1 MGLAAS
7 QARLLLLTAKNDA
20 LELQAQKIE
29 NERLILAQEQETIA
43 QEYTDKTSNTI
54 STCRVTNPDG
64 TTTQETM
71 TLTSLAKANQGKA
84 IVIAN
89 ADGEPIIKAKADWGE
104 AKDSKDA
111 ASAEWETQYSVM
123 IGDEFVD
130 VDFNKNLEEQ
140 ARALIDGNPKAGEEG
155 HNPGLANMSVSK
167 VTSLLKYFK
176 NTKEQ
181 FDKNGSGTVLQNGI
195 ANGGYQVWVQ
205 DTSETANPDSTSLTA
220 GEVKDVGGTKVLND
234 GYYVRKTPESMN
246 SVTSRYY
253 TEDDAAAQAAYDT
266 AMAKVN
272 ALDTRLE
279 NKLNQVETQKKAV
292 EQEMESVDS
301 IIQSNIERTFQYFS

>member
-140 ARALIDGNPKAGEEG
+140 AKALIDGNPKAGEEG
-155 HNPGLANMSVSK
+155 HNAGLANMTVSK

>member
-43 QEYTDKTSNTI
+43 QEYTDKTSNEIT
-54 STCRVTNPDG
+54 TCRVTNPDG

-71 TLTSLAKANQGKA
+71 TLASLAKSVSGGGTTAQSVIVADAN
-84 IVIAN
+84 
-89 ADGEPIIKAKADWGE
+89 GEPIIKATAGKND
-104 AKDSKDA
+104 KN
-111 ASAEWETQYSVM
+111 EWEMNYQVQF
-123 IGDEFVD
+123 GDEMIDYVEP
-130 VDFNKNLEEQ
+130 NKVQSTYGSKYNATELSKLES
-140 ARALIDGNPKAGEEG
+140 IMK
-155 HNPGLANMSVSK
+155 
-167 VTSLLKYFK
+167 KYK
-176 NTKEQ
+176 STIETMNT
-181 FDKNGSGTVLQNGI
+181 NGSGTVFQNGI
-195 ANGGYQVWVQ
+195 ENGSYQLWLQ
-205 DTSETANPDSTSLTA
+205 DTADTANVDSTSLQVSSVGA
-220 GEVKDVGGTKVLND
+220 NGDVKDEF
-234 GYYVRKTPESMN
+234 YVRKNIDALAT
-246 SVTSRYY
+246 TTTRYY